1 MIELNKAC
9 YVYQA
14 GVPYEKHALNEA
26 TLNINKGEFIGII
39 GHTGSG
45 KSTMIQLMNALL
57 LPTSGTV
64 TVDGCVTTQK
74 DADLRSI
81 RFKVGMVFQYP
92 EHQIFE
98 ETVQDEISFGPKNE
112 GLSGAEL
119 EERVLSAMRAVHIP
133 EKWRTLSPFELS
145 GGQKR
150 RVAIASILAMQ
161 PQVLILDEPTAGLD
175 PESRRKLL
183 AEVRQMHD
191 RLGIT
196 VILISHSMEDIAGI
210 ADRIVAMH
218 KGRVKFD
225 GPPHEVFRHID
236 ELEKIGLSVP
246 EVTILTS
253 RLGLP
258 LCFTVEQAAEEINKE
273 LKKQNA

>member
-9 YVYQA
+9 YVYQP
-14 GVPYEKHALNEA
+14 GVPFEKHALEEA
-26 TLNINKGEFIGII
+26 TLNIDKGEFVGII

-64 TVDGCVTTQK
+64 TVDDCVTTDK
-74 DADLRSI
+74 KADLRAV

-98 ETVQDEISFGPKNE
+98 ETVEKEISFGPRQQ
-112 GLSGAEL
+112 GLTGDEL
-119 EERVLSAMRAVHIP
+119 EERVTRAMEAVHIP
-133 EKWRTLSPFELS
+133 EKWRDLSPFELS

-150 RVAIASILAMQ
+150 RVAIASILAMK
-161 PQVLILDEPTAGLD
+161 PEVLILDEPTAGLD

-183 AEVRQMHD
+183 KEVRQMRD
-191 RLGIT
+191 SLGIT

-210 ADRIVAMH
+210 ADRIIAMH
-218 KGRVKFD
+218 KGKIKFD
-225 GPPHEVFRHID
+225 GPPEEVFTHID
-236 ELEKIGLSVP
+236 ELDEIGLSVP
-246 EVTILTS
+246 EVTRLTAM
-253 RLGLP
+253 LGLP
-258 LCFTVEQAAEEINKE
+258 LCFTVDQAVKEINKE
-273 LKKQNA
+273 IKKENA

>member
-1 MIELNKAC
+1 LIELNRAC
-9 YVYQA
+9 YVYQE
-14 GVPYEKHALNEA
+14 GNPFEKHALHDA
-26 TLNINKGEFIGII
+26 TLNINKGELIGVI

-64 TVDGCVTTQK
+64 TVDGCVTTDK
-74 DADLRSI
+74 ATKLPDI

-98 ETVQDEISFGPKNE
+98 ETVRDEIAFGPKNQ
-112 GLSGAEL
+112 GLKGEEL
-119 EERVLSAMRAVHIP
+119 EKRIAKAMDGVHIH
-133 EKWRTLSPFELS
+133 EKWLDLSPFELS

-150 RVAIASILAMQ
+150 RVAIASILAME

-175 PESRRKLL
+175 PTSRRELL
-183 AEVRQMHD
+183 AQVKRMRD
-191 RLGIT
+191 DLGIT
-196 VILISHSMEDIAGI
+196 VVLVSHSMEDIAGI
-210 ADRIVAMH
+210 ADRVVAMH
-218 KGRVKFD
+218 KGRVMFD
-225 GPPHEVFRHID
+225 GTVEEVFSHID

-246 EVTILTS
+246 EVTRLTAK
-253 RLGLP
+253 LGLP

-273 LKKQNA
+273 LKKHNA